1 MAKKPHNYRDAG
13 IGMIVV
19 GGSLAAIGLLSLLI
33 GEDVLY
39 ADKIYRANVAEFEKC
54 WGDDDVTSPECKKF
68 KQVRAFQT
76 CLDNLDFGSPGCYK
90 YTMQI
95 QSEIYEEC
103 RTNRDVSSPQCV
115 EYGQKVLVGIMEK

>member
-1 MAKKPHNYRDAG
+1 MVKKSRNHRDAG

-19 GGSLAAIGLLSLLI
+19 AGSLAVIGLLSVAI

-54 WGDDDVTSPECKKF
+54 WADDDVTSPECQKF
-68 KQVRAFQT
+68 KQVRVFQT
-76 CLDNLDFGSPGCYK
+76 CLDNLDLQTPECYK

-103 RTNRDVSSPQCV
+103 RTNRDVSSPECL
-115 EYGQKVLVGIMEK
+115 EYGEKVLVGIMEK

>member
-1 MAKKPHNYRDAG
+1 MAEPRNYRDVG
-13 IGMIVV
+13 IGMTVV
-19 GGSLAAIGLLSLLI
+19 AASLAAIGILSVAI

-54 WGDDDVTSPECKKF
+54 WSEDDFTTPECKKF
-68 KQVRAFQT
+68 VQVRTFQT
-76 CLDNLDFGSPGCYK
+76 CLDSLDLQTPQCYK

-103 RTNRDVSSPQCV
+103 RTNRDVSSPECL
-115 EYGQKVLVGIMEK
+115 EYGEKVLVGIMEK

>member
-1 MAKKPHNYRDAG
+1 MVKKTHNHRDAG

-19 GGSLAAIGLLSLLI
+19 AGSLAVIGLLSVAI

-39 ADKIYRANVAEFEKC
+39 ADKIYRANVAEFQKC

-68 KQVRAFQT
+68 AQVRVFET
-76 CLDNLDFGSPGCYK
+76 CLENLDFGSPGCYK

-103 RTNRDVSSPQCV
+103 RTNRDVSSPQCL

>member
-1 MAKKPHNYRDAG
+1 MKEPHNHRDAG

-19 GGSLAAIGLLSLLI
+19 AGSLAVIGLLGVLI

-54 WGDDDVTSPECKKF
+54 WADDDVTSPECQKF
-68 KQVRAFQT
+68 KQVRVFQT

-103 RTNRDVSSPQCV
+103 RENRDVSSPECL
-115 EYGQKVLVGIMEK
+115 EYGEKVLVGIMEK

>member
-1 MAKKPHNYRDAG
+1 MVKKSRNHRDAG

-19 GGSLAAIGLLSLLI
+19 AGSLAVIGLLSVAI

-54 WGDDDVTSPECKKF
+54 WADDDVTSPECQKF
-68 KQVRAFQT
+68 KQVRVFQT
-76 CLDNLDFGSPGCYK
+76 CLDNLDLQTSECYK

-95 QSEIYEEC
+95 QSGIIGGALFQM
-103 RTNRDVSSPQCV
+103 NRLTSNLNKWEDFSNGYS
-115 EYGQKVLVGIMEK
+115 